1 MSFETVENVLNINT
15 GEMMTLALAVILL
28 LIGYAVKSKVPFLT
42 KYCIPAPVVGGF
54 LFMFITFAGHMTNTF
69 AFNFTNSFQSVF
81 MLAFF
86 TTVGLGASFSLLK
99 KGGLL
104 LIVYWLCSALI
115 SIIQNALAIG
125 VGTAVGVPSPYALL
139 CGAISMIGGHGAAA
153 AYGQTFMDMGYSAGM
168 TVGAAAATFGLISGV
183 MLGGPLA
190 RFMIEKNGLKPED
203 DNTSYTE
210 IEKVNAANGVKLS
223 ALDVIKNVSVIIVC
237 MAVGQMVSGW
247 IGSLINMSFPEYVG
261 AMFVAVIARNLND
274 KLHFY
279 TFSFSLV
286 DGIGDVMLNLYLSL
300 AMMTLALWELTD
312 LLGGMLVIL
321 LLQVLVMALYN
332 YFFVFRILGKN
343 YDAAVMCSGLCGHGL
358 GATPTAIVN
367 MTAVCEKYGMSRRAF
382 MIVPIVGAFL
392 VDIIYQPQ
400 TIAFIKFFVQGYP
413 GVSVRR

>member
-54 LFMFITFAGHMTNTF
+54 LFMFITFAGHMTNAF

-413 GVSVRR
+413 G

>member
-413 GVSVRR
+413 G